1 MTVVIWKFK
10 LQHEKHVDSWS
21 SFKWLSALR
30 NLAFQGWILINVNKE
45 SQPEHK
51 KHTWNTWN
59 AGDSFSKYLKSNQQ
73 HFFLNLNERSW
84 RKNPKRLYYRY
95 DFKKE
100 LVGFAQKTSFNY
112 SILKFILPAV
122 LRITRGKQRPNGWA
136 ARRRCLLR
144 LFPIGQFLWLSH
156 VNSPG
161 IRWKFPGSSVPCVLD
176 APVLKR
182 SEISGILQI
191 WAQQTTQRQ
200 LWQNI
205 FCHSND
211 LLCLCGRR
219 GECHVMMI
227 LNIANMQSL

>member
-1 MTVVIWKFK
+1 MPATVLVSILSFQQDFIPKPEWK
-10 LQHEKHVDSWS
+10 
-21 SFKWLSALR
+21 
-30 NLAFQGWILINVNKE
+30 
-45 SQPEHK
+45 
-51 KHTWNTWN
+51 
-59 AGDSFSKYLKSNQQ
+59 
-73 HFFLNLNERSW
+73 SW
-84 RKNPKRLYYRY
+84 RKKSQTIVLTTNAMTLKESWWALPK
-95 DFKKE
+95 K
-100 LVGFAQKTSFNY
+100 N
-112 SILKFILPAV
+112 ILPAV

>member
-1 MTVVIWKFK
+1 MKVMKKKSQTIVLTTNAMT
-10 LQHEKHVDSWS
+10 L
-21 SFKWLSALR
+21 
-30 NLAFQGWILINVNKE
+30 
-45 SQPEHK
+45 K
-51 KHTWNTWN
+51 K
-59 AGDSFSKYLKSNQQ
+59 K
-73 HFFLNLNERSW
+73 
-84 RKNPKRLYYRY
+84 
-95 DFKKE
+95 
-100 LVGFAQKTSFNY
+100 LVGFAQTN
-112 SILKFILPAV
+112 ILPAV

-176 APVLKR
+176 APDLKR

-219 GECHVMMI
+219 GACHVMMI
-227 LNIANMQSL
+227 LNMQSL